1 MCDSGS
7 IISHLNENLHLW
19 FNGTRKFDWRLK
31 SFFIPT
37 CHLFYHSLSEI
48 VTTPYISPLS
58 KTTYENN
65 CSDCVRKPTE
75 E

>member
-1 MCDSGS
+1 MGDSGS
-7 IISHLNENLHLW
+7 IILHSNVNLHLW

-37 CHLFYHSLSEI
+37 PHLFYRSLSEI

-65 CSDCVRKPTE
+65 YSDCVRKETE
-75 E
+75 